1 MKQKFKKILK
11 AILDFI
17 ARLFGGIDIDKII
30 IPGHYKRPGA
40 EKLKR
45 KKQFFIEN
53 GYFESNIIIDENNK
67 LIDGF
72 TTYFIAKVYEFKY
85 INVTRVKLKNK

>member
-11 AILDFI
+11 TILDFI
-17 ARLFGGIDIDKII
+17 IRLLGGIDIDKII
-30 IPGHYKRPGA
+30 IPEYYKRPGT
-40 EKLKR
+40 EKLRK

-53 GYFESNIIIDENNK
+53 GYFESNIIIDENNN

-72 TTYFIAKVYEFKY
+72 TTYFIAKVYDFKY
-85 INVTRVKLKNK
+85 ISVIRVKLKNK

>member
-11 AILDFI
+11 IVLDFI
-17 ARLFGGIDIDKII
+17 VRIFGGIDIDKII
-30 IPGHYKRPGA
+30 IPEHYKRPGA
-40 EKLKR
+40 EKLRK

-53 GYFESNIIIDENNK
+53 GYFESNIIIDENNN

-72 TTYFIAKVYEFKY
+72 TTYFIAKVYDFKY
-85 INVTRVKLKNK
+85 ISVTRVKLKNK

>member
-11 AILDFI
+11 TILDFI
-17 ARLFGGIDIDKII
+17 IRLFGGIDIDKII
-30 IPGHYKRPGA
+30 IPEYYKRPSP
-40 EKLKR
+40 EKLAS
-45 KKQFFIEN
+45 KKTFYIMN
-53 GYFESNIIIDENNK
+53 GYFQDNIIIDENNN

-72 TTYFIAKVYEFKY
+72 TTYFITKVYEFKY

>member
-11 AILDFI
+11 VVLDFI

-30 IPGHYKRPGA
+30 IPEYYKRPGA
-40 EKLKR
+40 EKLRK

-53 GYFESNIIIDENNK
+53 GYFESNIIIDENNN

-85 INVTRVKLKNK
+85 ISVTRVKLKNK